1 MKNDFNLL
9 SAYNEAIRF
18 TRSHYENFPVI
29 SFLIPKELYHHVAVI
44 YWFARTADDI
54 ADEGVSSPEDR
65 IERLESFE
73 QNLSLL
79 ISGNCSTNLEFALSN
94 TIKEKQLSPGYFFN
108 LLTAFKQDVIV
119 KRYQS
124 YHELLNYCNNSAN
137 PVGRLILELYNI
149 RDNELQVYSDKIC
162 TALQITNFLQDIS
175 IDYEKERIYIPQEDL
190 SRFAVD
196 GKNFEKKLINDNFV
210 QLMEYQIQRTENLF
224 NDGKQLIKYLPGRLK
239 YEIKWTILGGLEIL
253 NLIRKNKYDIFNNRP
268 KLDKKRFILLLIKS
282 VLWH

>member
-29 SFLIPKELYHHVAVI
+29 SFLIPKELYHHVAII

-54 ADEGVSSPEDR
+54 ADEGVLSPVDR
-65 IERLESFE
+65 IKRLESFE
-73 QNLSLL
+73 QKLSQL
-79 ISGNCSTNLEFALSN
+79 ISGNWSTNLEFALAN

-108 LLTAFKQDVIV
+108 LLAAFKQDVIV

-124 YHELLNYCNNSAN
+124 YHELLNYCKKSAN

-149 RDNELQVYSDKIC
+149 RDNELQAYSDKIC

-210 QLMEYQIQRTENLF
+210 QLMEYQIQCTENLF
-224 NDGKQLIKYLPGRLK
+224 NDGKQLIKFLPGRLK